1 MLSILA
7 NVLMIASGQRPPFAS
22 TSSNRT
28 RRNA

>member
-7 NVLMIASGQRPPFAS
+7 NVLLIASGQRPHFAS
-22 TSSNRT
+22 DTSDRT